1 MVGSPLQHTIY
12 AYSQSPCQFSKCTKS
27 VHLLI
32 DSQSRYCSLVK
43 EQSSLHTQHVN
54 REPFILKSLKRPW
67 CQIST
72 ILVSRYSCKRHAR
85 STVIP
90 ALSSCS
96 SNRGYPDSI
105 HRTHSSRS
113 SSRAWTHCMN
123 QQTTYPGSD
132 YRAILP
138 NHISKLNVWV
148 QGSGLMFFF
157 RCAQRGSYTQSFDN
171 KQYLKCHKRRQKHT
185 MHTGSPFHRSA
196 SELYQSS
203 PSVERLV
210 HTWWRICEKKGSSDH
225 GGHARFRLQ
234 LLGNLSTHY
243 SLHGQDTK
251 YIYIWNHQ
259 FSP

>member
-113 SSRAWTHCMN
+113 SSRAWTH
-123 QQTTYPGSD
+123 
-132 YRAILP
+132 
-138 NHISKLNVWV
+138 
-148 QGSGLMFFF
+148 
-157 RCAQRGSYTQSFDN
+157 
-171 KQYLKCHKRRQKHT
+171 

-210 HTWWRICEKKGSSDH
+210 HTWWRIELKAE
-225 GGHARFRLQ
+225 ARSWRRHC
-234 LLGNLSTHY
+234 STRRH
-243 SLHGQDTK
+243 K
-251 YIYIWNHQ
+251 R
-259 FSP
+259 